1 MRKIKIAQIGTSGN
15 SHGNEVFA
23 ALKSA
28 PEVFEIVGYA
38 LPENER
44 EKFPERM
51 KEFEGY
57 REMTVDEIMN
67 DSEIEAVTV
76 ETEEV
81 YLTKYARLAAE
92 HKKQIHMEKPGG
104 TNLAEF
110 EGLIETVKSNGVVFH
125 TGYMYRYN
133 PAISKAIDDARDG
146 GLGEIIS
153 VEAQMNCRHSDAV
166 RGWLKAFKGGM
177 MFFLGC
183 HLVDLVLLIKGV
195 PKNIIPLNRS
205 TGMNGITVEDY
216 GMAVLEYDNGISF
229 VKTCDTELGGF
240 ARRQLVITGTK
251 KTIEIKPL
259 EMYAQSGYP
268 YEYTGVTEYDSEDWG
283 DMGRQYNTDDFDR
296 YLPMMLDF
304 AEIVRGEK
312 ENPYTYDYELELY
325 KAVLKCCGVL

>member
-1 MRKIKIAQIGTSGN
+1 
-15 SHGNEVFA
+15 
-23 ALKSA
+23 
-28 PEVFEIVGYA
+28 
-38 LPENER
+38 
-44 EKFPERM
+44 
-51 KEFEGY
+51 
-57 REMTVDEIMN
+57 
-67 DSEIEAVTV
+67 
-76 ETEEV
+76 
-81 YLTKYARLAAE
+81 
-92 HKKQIHMEKPGG
+92 
-104 TNLAEF
+104 
-110 EGLIETVKSNGVVFH
+110 
-125 TGYMYRYN
+125 
-133 PAISKAIDDARDG
+133 
-146 GLGEIIS
+146 
-153 VEAQMNCRHSDAV
+153 MNCRHSDAV

-205 TGMNGITVEDY
+205 TGMNGIAVGDY

-229 VKTCDTELGGF
+229 VKTCDTELVGF

-259 EMYAQSGYP
+259 EMYAKSGYP